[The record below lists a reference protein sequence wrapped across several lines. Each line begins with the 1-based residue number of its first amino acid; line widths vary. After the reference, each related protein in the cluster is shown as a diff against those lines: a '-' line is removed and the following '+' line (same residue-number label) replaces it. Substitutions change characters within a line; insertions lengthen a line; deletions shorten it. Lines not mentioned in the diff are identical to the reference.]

1 MKKIFLYLVVLIA
14 SQLVYAWPGGSAPSG
29 SSGGPGMNQNDGTST
44 SNNRDL
50 VPVDGGIITV
60 TALAIG
66 YGVRQARKKKE
77 DSNTDNG
84 AV

>member
-1 MKKIFLYLVVLIA
+1 MKKIFLYLCVLIS
-14 SQLVYAWPGGSAPSG
+14 SQVIYAWPGGTA
-29 SSGGPGMNQNDGTST
+29 GPGMNTNEGTGSGD
-44 SNNRDL
+44 NRDL

-77 DSNTDNG
+77 DNNTDNG
-84 AV
+84 AI